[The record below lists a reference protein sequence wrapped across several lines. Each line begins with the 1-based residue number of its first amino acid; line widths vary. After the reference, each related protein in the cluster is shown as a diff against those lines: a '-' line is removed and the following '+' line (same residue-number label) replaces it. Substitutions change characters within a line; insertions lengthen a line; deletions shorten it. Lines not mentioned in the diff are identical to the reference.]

1 MENNIMSWSKRT
13 QSLWKAFEDAVL
25 NRDKKQFDIYTKY
38 FEAKNKEKTKEEDNE
53 LILA

>member
-25 NRDKKQFDIYTKY
+25 CRDKKQFEIFVEFRKSQLMDKQ
-38 FEAKNKEKTKEEDNE
+38 NQEENE
-53 LILA
+53 LAY